1 VRTLKSILIIGTLL
15 TLSQLV
21 HAKTI
26 QIEFTKDDSFSIE
39 VAHINLEDSVE
50 WLPVNEGHNVEFLG
64 GPEMDSL
71 PPKSDID
78 EVHVVNFKVP
88 GVYLYQCTPHGNMGM
103 IGLIVVNNDLHNIEN
118 IKDIKLSRIGKSVL
132 NRLIRIANSSPK

>member
-1 VRTLKSILIIGTLL
+1 MKTVKSILTILILL

-21 HAKTI
+21 FAKTV
-26 QIEFTKDDSFSIE
+26 QIEFTQDDSFSIE
-39 VAHINLEDSVE
+39 VAHINIGDSIE
-50 WLPVNEGHNVEFLG
+50 WLPVNEGHNVEFVG

-78 EVHVVNFKVP
+78 EVHLVNFKVP

-103 IGLIVVNNDLHNIEN
+103 IGLIVVDNDFHNIEN
-118 IKDIKLSRIGKSVL
+118 IRDIKLSRIGKSVL
-132 NRLIRIANSSPK
+132 NRLIRIAMSSPK